1 MPGELARED
10 LDDGAGEEVL
20 RGGSYCIRHRLY
32 IPPRPGSQCYRC
44 FKEKLDERRERINM
58 KAAAETG

>member
-1 MPGELARED
+1 MPGALARED

-20 RGGSYCIRHRLY
+20 RGESYCIQHRLC

-44 FKEKLDERRERINM
+44 FKEKLGEGHERINT
-58 KAAAETG
+58 KGAAETG